1 MRTLAISAMAVL
13 LLGACAGEAG
23 PAGDVANYDSLRQ
36 ANAACAAKGGRLVL
50 QKNGDPEYLGDYGCE
65 RK

>member
-1 MRTLAISAMAVL
+1 MRTLAITALAAL

-36 ANAACAAKGGRLVL
+36 ATAECAAKGGHLVL